1 MHVLFCAGFGPIVRD
16 PDASL
21 SFYRDT
27 LGLPLEAG
35 DYPATAAVD
44 GIKHFGLWRLEDAA
58 ASCFATRT
66 WPADVPVPQ
75 GNIEFDV
82 NDVAEAAAELQRR
95 GCVILTGP
103 KTEPWGQEVARLL
116 SPEGLL
122 VGVTRTDS
130 LRS

>member
-1 MHVLFCAGFGPIVRD
+1 MPPVRPGSAYTGTPAAD
-16 PDASL
+16 SAPTS
-21 SFYRDT
+21 RDT
-27 LGLPLEAG
+27 VRTHTPTPG
-35 DYPATAAVD
+35 AVD

-82 NDVAEAAAELQRR
+82 SDVATAAAELQRR

-122 VGVTRTDS
+122 V
-130 LRS
+130 